1 MTKPDSLDRTLR
13 ILERRLA
20 TVEAR
25 DSIERLQYQYG
36 FYLDNRMW
44 DELAELFCD
53 DDQGPPSIE
62 IGRRGSYTGRAR
74 IREFLGEV
82 LGEGRW
88 GLVTD
93 EVINHIQLQ
102 PVITVAEDGRT
113 ARCRSRALVLGNS
126 PPGSGRMLLAEGLY
140 ENRYVKQGEQWRIER
155 LHWVPTFYTTVDGFD
170 RAVFASAPPSER
182 IPPDQASAPA
192 DRRLGRQFLPF
203 HYPHPVTGTDSPVP
217 ATDTSRAAPA
227 GDSPQPTGADR

>member
-1 MTKPDSLDRTLR
+1 MTKPDPMDRTVR

-20 TVEAR
+20 AVEAR
-25 DSIERLQYQYG
+25 EAVERLQYQYG

-53 DDQGPPSIE
+53 DVDGPPSIE
-62 IGRRGSYTGRAR
+62 IGRRGSYTGRER
-74 IREFLGEV
+74 VREFLVKV

-102 PVITVAEDGRT
+102 PVITIAEDGRT
-113 ARCRSRALVLGNS
+113 AQCRSRALVLGNS
-126 PPGSGRMLLAEGLY
+126 PPGTGRLLLAEGVY
-140 ENRYVKQGEQWRIER
+140 ENRYVKRGGQWRIQR

-170 RAVFASAPPSER
+170 RAVFESAPPSELV
-182 IPPDQASAPA
+182 PPDMASDPA
-192 DRRLGRQFLPF
+192 DERLGRQFLPF
-203 HYPHPVTGTDSPVP
+203 HYSHPVTGADSPVP
-217 ATDTSRAAPA
+217 VADAAT
-227 GDSPQPTGADR
+227 PTHH